1 MDSED
6 IQGSGYWKIKLV
18 FRLVMLVGLI
28 IIWWGFGELV
38 ADYII
43 WSGIEWVRVSSVGAI
58 VIGFGIVIST
68 AIVDRMVERLYGFYD
83 ESSKNPKGT
92 NSPRDWQVTEARNCP
107 TVDSPNHNRDI
118 WLDVHCASLS

>member
-1 MDSED
+1 MGSED
-6 IQGSGYWKIKLV
+6 TQGSGIWRIKLV

-68 AIVDRMVERLYGFYD
+68 AIVDRMVDRLYSLYEDLSKKSQGD
-83 ESSKNPKGT
+83 E
-92 NSPRDWQVTEARNCP
+92 
-107 TVDSPNHNRDI
+107 
-118 WLDVHCASLS
+118 

>member
-1 MDSED
+1 MGSDD
-6 IQGSGYWKIKLV
+6 AQGSGYWKIKLV

-28 IIWWGFGELV
+28 IIWWGLGELV

-68 AIVDRMVERLYGFYD
+68 AIVDRMVDRLYGLY
-83 ESSKNPKGT
+83 ESLAKKSEGDK
-92 NSPRDWQVTEARNCP
+92 
-107 TVDSPNHNRDI
+107 
-118 WLDVHCASLS
+118 

>member
-1 MDSED
+1 MGSED
-6 IQGSGYWKIKLV
+6 PQGSGIWRIKLV

-68 AIVDRMVERLYGFYD
+68 AIVDRMVDRLYSLYEDLSKKSQGD
-83 ESSKNPKGT
+83 E
-92 NSPRDWQVTEARNCP
+92 
-107 TVDSPNHNRDI
+107 
-118 WLDVHCASLS
+118 

>member
-1 MDSED
+1 MGSED
-6 IQGSGYWKIKLV
+6 TQGSVHWKIKLV

-43 WSGIEWVRVSSVGAI
+43 WSGIEWVRVSSVGTI

-68 AIVDRMVERLYGFYD
+68 AIVDRMVDRLYGLY
-83 ESSKNPKGT
+83 ESLAKKSEGDK
-92 NSPRDWQVTEARNCP
+92 
-107 TVDSPNHNRDI
+107 
-118 WLDVHCASLS
+118 